1 MSVGRLGERKRKDV
15 NRISKSP
22 VDKATIATK
31 VTDAAIAL
39 ATLRIADICRDT
51 PAEDLAEVVCWVP
64 PTAGGAG
71 AGDGGGTGDVVPEV
85 RGSLKRRNP
94 VGWRR

>member
-39 ATLRIADICRDT
+39 ATLRIADICR
-51 PAEDLAEVVCWVP
+51 EHL
-64 PTAGGAG
+64 
-71 AGDGGGTGDVVPEV
+71 
-85 RGSLKRRNP
+85 
-94 VGWRR
+94 